1 LDPEIKQIDRQ
12 ILLKNSFSKE
22 NDFQN
27 ESNSNFQKSIINK
40 KIGNSDNNS
49 NLALL
54 EQKGNINNFL

>member
-1 LDPEIKQIDRQ
+1 MDPEIKQIDRQ